1 MVFSSTVFLLIFLPV
16 VAGIYFLCPRKARNT
31 VLLLFSL
38 VFYGWGEP
46 RYVVIMIVSMVVDYI
61 CGYFAGKYRETNKK
75 KARRFVIASAVVN
88 LGILGFFKYYT
99 FIVQNLQLLPFAF
112 LKKIPLLADI
122 PLPIGISFYTFQTM
136 SYTIDVYRG
145 DAKVQ
150 RNMATFGAYVTLFP
164 QLIAGPIV
172 RYQDVDDQLRSRPYN
187 IDMFAS
193 GMRTF
198 VCGFAKKILLA
209 NAAGALW
216 DTFRT
221 AGDVGGATVL
231 GSWFGLILYAF
242 QIYFDF
248 SGYSDMAIGLGKMM
262 GFTFKENFFYPYVSK
277 SITDFWRR
285 WHISM
290 GTWFREYVYIPLGGN
305 RCAKWKMYRNILV
318 VWFLTGFWHGA
329 SWNYVLWGMYY
340 CVFLLLEKAFL
351 LKVLKKLP
359 PFVSHIYTLA
369 VVLFGW
375 WLFVFENL
383 GEGVKYLGY
392 MFGAGSTFTL
402 PGVTF
407 DVLRNLVFFVILC
420 VAATP
425 LPKKLYYKFYSSGK
439 GARVAVSVCC
449 AAALVLC
456 TGYLVDSSYNPF
468 LYFRF

>member
-1 MVFSSTVFLLIFLPV
+1 MLFSSVTFLYYFLP
-16 VAGIYFLCPRKARNT
+16 AA
-31 VLLLFSL
+31 LLLYVCVHQRCKNFILLLVSL
-38 VFYGWGEP
+38 IFYGWGEP

-172 RYQDVDDQLRSRPYN
+172 RYQDVDDQLRSRPHN

-221 AGDVGGATVL
+221 AGEVGGATVL
-231 GSWFGLILYAF
+231 GSWFGLMLYAF

-305 RCAKWKMYRNILV
+305 RCAKWKMYRNILI

-359 PFVSHIYTLA
+359 AFVSHIYTLA